1 MAIREAVRAPRGRG
15 RRRRCCAQAYEL
27 TQRYPDRGGRWNA
40 SRWRGVFAADMI
52 RLAVLAKY
60 GGVYLDMDVET
71 LAPFAAVLQRCSRT
85 GVLTW
90 EPRVYRGGER
100 WKEDGPPTFL
110 NVATMAT
117 PRGGTPL
124 LNRIADGIARRVL
137 DRGIGG
143 ARNAVYLTGPV
154 VAPSPSPAPRPRTR
168 SNRSTRLQQL
178 SSILRSRTASPGCHR
193 PTAC

>member
-1 MAIREAVRAPRGRG
+1 
-15 RRRRCCAQAYEL
+15 
-27 TQRYPDRGGRWNA
+27 
-40 SRWRGVFAADMI
+40 MI

-71 LAPFAAVLQRCSRT
+71 FPPFAAALQRCSRT

-100 WKEDGPPTFL
+100 WKENEQPKFL

-117 PRGGTPL
+117 PHGGTQL
-124 LNRIADGIARRVL
+124 LNRLADGIAGRVL
-137 DRGIGG
+137 SRGIDG

-154 VAPSPSPAPRPRTR
+154 VFVPPAP
-168 SNRSTRLQQL
+168 Q
-178 SSILRSRTASPGCHR
+178 TADC
-193 PTAC
+193 AA